1 MKPLNIL
8 VITIFLG
15 FSGCTMQSFVT
26 VIPRNDVPK
35 GAKEFTVTATED
47 QLLSAMRSEQ
57 IMFNKVE
64 GGYRTEE
71 ILLDEG
77 TKAVY
82 AVHVFEQGIK
92 VVPYWGITDK
102 VRNQIALVAGYN
114 STQYSTS
121 EMQRVIYKPM
131 ETRPKMVFDY
141 AVQVF
146 SKAGR
151 CTYK

>member
-1 MKPLNIL
+1 MQVFFIL
-8 VITIFLG
+8 LVSCGL
-15 FSGCTMQSFVT
+15 SSCTMQTFVT
-26 VIPRNDVPK
+26 VVPRSDVPR

-47 QLLSAMRSEQ
+47 QVLSALRSEQ
-57 IMFNKVE
+57 IMFNKIE

-82 AVHVFEQGIK
+82 AVHVYEQGIK

-102 VRNQIALVAGYN
+102 VRNQIMLVAGY
-114 STQYSTS
+114 SHSQYASQ
-121 EMQRVIYKPM
+121 ELQRVIYRPA
-131 ETRPKMVFDY
+131 ELRPKMVFDY
-141 AVQVF
+141 GVQVF

-151 CTYK
+151 CAYK